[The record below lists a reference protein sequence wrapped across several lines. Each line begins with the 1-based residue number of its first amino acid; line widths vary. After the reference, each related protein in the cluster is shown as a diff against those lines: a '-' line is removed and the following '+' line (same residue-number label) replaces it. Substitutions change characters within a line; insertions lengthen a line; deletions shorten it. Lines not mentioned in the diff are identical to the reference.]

1 MAGLRHNRY
10 RLTDQS
16 SDRRL
21 CTHTHDTPHIAPLV
35 WFSALWNHWNST
47 PLVRV
52 WACRTRRDS
61 LPGRAHGLARPPC
74 DEADACAL
82 HGESPR
88 LFLPLAGCALGAAA
102 QPPPG
107 LRPASARPRP
117 GRPTCLASWSAR
129 PHPQNRHH
137 PHRQHTPRAP
147 SDGWVPH
154 GARAVGGCPIAS
166 KYCIR
171 LASELHQVSLRLSR

>member
-10 RLTDQS
+10 RLTVTS
-16 SDRRL
+16 RVTAVSA
-21 CTHTHDTPHIAPLV
+21 HTHTPHIAPLV
-35 WFSALWNHWNST
+35 WFSALSCGT
-47 PLVRV
+47 TGTRLLVRV

-107 LRPASARPRP
+107 RPTC
-117 GRPTCLASWSAR
+117 PTCLASWSAR
-129 PHPQNRHH
+129 PYPQNRHH

-154 GARAVGGCPIAS
+154 GARAVGGCPTAS